1 MGAMKTDQTILVTGT
16 SSGFGLLI
24 VRTLAQAGYTVVA
37 TMRGIEGKNA
47 AAAKSLRDLAQDN
60 GWRIHVVEMDVAA
73 DASVEAGIAE
83 ARRVAGPIDVVVNNA
98 GVGCIGLAETFTAEQ
113 AQSLFNVNVFG
124 IQRVNRAVLP
134 EMRERG
140 RGLLVHISSGL
151 GRYVI
156 PFMGIY
162 VASKF
167 AVEALAETY
176 RYELGSLG
184 IESVIVQPGAF
195 GTDFSAHGLMGADGS
210 RAAGYGPIA
219 EIPMNMGKSLGAM
232 LSAPDAPQPQE
243 IADAV
248 LKLVQ
253 TPAGQRPART
263 VVDRYGGHASTA
275 VNQVCAQVTESIF
288 AAFQMTPLL
297 TVKTPS

>member
-1 MGAMKTDQTILVTGT
+1 MGAMKTDQTLLVTGT

-24 VRTLAQAGYTVVA
+24 TKTLAQAGYTVVA

-47 AAAKSLRDLAQDN
+47 AVAQSLRDLAKDN
-60 GWRIHVVEMDVAA
+60 GWRIHVVEMDVAS

-98 GVGCIGLAETFTAEQ
+98 GIGCIGLSETFTAEQ
-113 AQSLFNVNVFG
+113 AQALFNVNVFG

-140 RGLLVHISSGL
+140 RGLLIHISSGL
-151 GRYVI
+151 GRYVV

-176 RYELGSLG
+176 RYELGMLG

-195 GTDFSAHGLMGADGS
+195 GTDFAAHGLMGADGA

-219 EIPMNMGKSLGAM
+219 EMPMNMGKSLGAM
-232 LSAPDAPQPQE
+232 LSSPDAPQPQE
-243 IADAV
+243 VADAV

-263 VVDRYGGHASTA
+263 IVDRYGGQASAT

-288 AAFQMTPLL
+288 GAFHLTPLL
-297 TVKTPS
+297 SVKTPE